1 MKIVS
6 KSESATVEAG
16 RKLGRRLEEPRI
28 ILLCGE
34 LGAGKTA
41 FTRGL
46 ATGLGLADASLVHS
60 PTFSLINQ
68 YAIRSGTLYHI
79 DLYRLDHSR
88 DFYSIGLDELLDG
101 DRFVVIEWAEKLTW
115 SAPNPLRVTFEVVSD
130 TERLIRIEEGI
141 EEEKSRIDG

>member
-6 KSESATVEAG
+6 QSESATVEAG
-16 RKLGRRLEEPRI
+16 RELARQLEGPRVV
-28 ILLCGE
+28 LLYGE

-46 ATGLGLADASLVHS
+46 ATGLGLGDASRVHS

-68 YAIRSGTLYHI
+68 YAIRDGTLYHI
-79 DLYRLDHSR
+79 DLYRLDRSR
-88 DFYSIGLDELLDG
+88 DFYSIGLDELLEG

-115 SAPNPLRVTFEVVSD
+115 PIPNALRVTFEVVSD
-130 TERLIRIEEGI
+130 TERAIVIDNCIED
-141 EEEKSRIDG
+141 EKSTD

>member
-46 ATGLGLADASLVHS
+46 ATGLGLADASLVHRRAVMIAAIAKRIRAA
-60 PTFSLINQ
+60 FSLTMI
-68 YAIRSGTLYHI
+68 
-79 DLYRLDHSR
+79 
-88 DFYSIGLDELLDG
+88 
-101 DRFVVIEWAEKLTW
+101 
-115 SAPNPLRVTFEVVSD
+115 VT
-130 TERLIRIEEGI
+130 
-141 EEEKSRIDG
+141 